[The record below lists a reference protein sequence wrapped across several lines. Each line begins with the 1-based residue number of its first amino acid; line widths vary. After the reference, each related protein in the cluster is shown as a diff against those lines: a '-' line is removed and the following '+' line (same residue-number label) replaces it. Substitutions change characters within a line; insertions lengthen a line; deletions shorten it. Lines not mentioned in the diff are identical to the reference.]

1 MFNFLHSFSPSPIL
15 LDLGLIKI
23 HWYGLLIALAV
34 FFCLRLAL
42 KLAKR
47 ARLSA
52 DHIFNL
58 AFYLVV
64 FGLIGA
70 RLWHALFY
78 NFSYFLANPLDI
90 IKVWQGGL
98 AIHGAIAAGLLTLF
112 VYCRRHQLSFWL
124 VADVLAVV
132 IPLGQAIGRWGNYFN
147 QELFGR
153 PCDYSWCIPINPVN
167 RPDQYVNFTHFQ
179 PVFLYESLLN
189 LALFILLLFVWS
201 RKVQSGFVTLLY
213 LGGYS
218 MIRFMT
224 EFWRLDSALGWLGLT
239 WVQWLCFLA
248 ILFVIYFYLNILF
261 KRKATD
267 H

>member
-15 LDLGLIKI
+15 LDLVLIKI
-23 HWYGLLIALAV
+23 HWYGLLVGAAV
-34 FFCLRLAL
+34 FFCLWLAL

-47 ARLSA
+47 VPLAP

-58 AFYLVV
+58 AFYLVI

-70 RLWHALFY
+70 RLWHVVFY
-78 NFSYFLANPLDI
+78 NFNYFLANPADI

-98 AIHGAIAAGLLTLF
+98 AIHGAIAAGLLTLL

-124 VADVLAVV
+124 VAGMLAVV
-132 IPLGQAIGRWGNYFN
+132 LPLGQAIGRVGNYFN

-153 PCDYSWCIPINPVN
+153 PCAYQWCIPINPAN

-189 LALFILLLFVWS
+189 LALFIMLFFVWR
-201 RKVQSGFVTLLY
+201 RKVQSGFVALLY

-218 MIRFMT
+218 IIRFIT
-224 EFWRLDSALGWLGLT
+224 EFWRLDSAVWQGLT
-239 WVQWLCFLA
+239 WVQWLCLGVLTSVLIGLA
-248 ILFVIYFYLNILF
+248 
-261 KRKATD
+261 KRKRMLYN
-267 H
+267 